1 MSNVTPALT
10 SEWLVDEK
18 NRFGAYNISPE
29 ALALINRSETLKA
42 DMRAYANSDFTT
54 FGRINSQAGAGEYS
68 TNVGDKKGYLHI
80 ARDRF
85 STPEN
90 TVSVLAHELGHFRV
104 EEPDAAMA
112 KARAHALAAK
122 DKAAYEN
129 ACHLTEGYAH
139 YNEVKV
145 REEIL
150 ETVRLAAELEQ
161 RPLTAQELQLESR
174 WRGEGVYGSR
184 GEGQDHL
191 IASRIADAAREEPGH
206 LTATQV
212 MEKAVFALAQNNR
225 AHVTSST
232 GQSYEQFC
240 DTEASRML
248 SSGSAPASATDG
260 ALRMLQPVSS
270 EPSPT
275 EDLSAFL
282 DRMLAADDATFRRM
296 QRTLADL
303 PPGREVIAE
312 GIAEVNRQEQM
323 AAQQQQ
329 QVQAQQPQALVM
341 VLPH

>member
-1 MSNVTPALT
+1 MSNFTPSITA
-10 SEWLVDEK
+10 EWLADEK
-18 NRFGAYNISPE
+18 HRFSAYTISPD
-29 ALALINRSETLKA
+29 ALAMINKSETLKA
-42 DMRAYANSDFTT
+42 DIRAYAASDFTV
-54 FGRINSQAGAGEYS
+54 AGLLNGKANTGEYLTPAGEA
-68 TNVGDKKGYLHI
+68 KGYLHI
-80 ARDRF
+80 AADRF

-112 KARAHALAAK
+112 NARAHALAVK
-122 DKAAYEN
+122 DKTAYEN

-150 ETVRLAAELEQ
+150 DTIRLAAELEQ
-161 RPLTAQELQLESR
+161 RPLTEQELQLESR
-174 WRGEGVYGSR
+174 WRGEGVSASR
-184 GEGQDHL
+184 AEGQDHM
-191 IASRIADAAREEPGH
+191 IVQRIADAAREERGH
-206 LTATQV
+206 MTATQV
-212 MEKAVFALAQNNR
+212 MEKAAFELAQNNKG
-225 AHVTSST
+225 HITSST
-232 GQSYEQFC
+232 RQTYSQFC
-240 DTEASRML
+240 EGEAARMVP
-248 SSGSAPASATDG
+248 GGAAPTAATGEAPRASHS
-260 ALRMLQPVSS
+260 PSS

-329 QVQAQQPQALVM
+329 QQAQQQPAPVM
-341 VLPH
+341 VMRH

>member
-1 MSNVTPALT
+1 MGDFTPSITA
-10 SEWLVDEK
+10 EWLADK
-18 NRFGAYNISPE
+18 KHRLSAYAISPD
-29 ALALINRSETLKA
+29 ALAMINKSETLKA
-42 DMRAYANSDFTT
+42 DMRAYAASDFTA
-54 FGRINSQAGAGEYS
+54 AGLLNGKANTGEYLTPAGES
-68 TNVGDKKGYLHI
+68 KGYLHI
-80 ARDRF
+80 APDRF
-85 STPEN
+85 STPEK

-104 EEPDAAMA
+104 EEPRAAMA
-112 KARAHALAAK
+112 NARAHALAAK
-122 DKAAYEN
+122 DKAAYES

-191 IASRIADAAREEPGH
+191 IASRIADTAREEPGH

-248 SSGSAPASATDG
+248 SSASAPAAATDG
-260 ALRMLQPVSS
+260 ALRMPQPASS

-312 GIAEVNRQEQM
+312 GIAEVDRQERM

-329 QVQAQQPQALVM
+329 QHAQQESAPVM
-341 VLPH
+341 VMGR

>member
-1 MSNVTPALT
+1 MSNFTPALT

-232 GQSYEQFC
+232 GQSYEQSATPKPAGC
-240 DTEASRML
+240 CRAAARLRPPRTVPCACRSRDRASRRPPKTCPPSWTACWPPTTRL
-248 SSGSAPASATDG
+248 SGACSGPWRTSRLDG
-260 ALRMLQPVSS
+260 K
-270 EPSPT
+270 
-275 EDLSAFL
+275 
-282 DRMLAADDATFRRM
+282 
-296 QRTLADL
+296 
-303 PPGREVIAE
+303 
-312 GIAEVNRQEQM
+312 
-323 AAQQQQ
+323 
-329 QVQAQQPQALVM
+329 
-341 VLPH
+341 